1 MVMNKAALNTKYLP
15 HASGY
20 TLIEIL
26 VVLSIA
32 AFLFVIGYAG
42 FRDFSRRQALAG
54 AVKEIQGDLSL
65 TQGYALAGQKPD
77 NIFCNSPQS
86 LVGYYFRVFSASE
99 YRIEAVCTGGQ
110 VLREAII
117 LGASSGITIAAPSP
131 NPISFKV
138 LGSGTNIPSN
148 STAVIRLTQ
157 AGTNA
162 TATITIGP
170 GGEIR

>member
-1 MVMNKAALNTKYLP
+1 MKGYTLK
-15 HASGY
+15 GY

-32 AFLFVIGYAG
+32 AFLFIVGYAG
-42 FRDFSRRQALAG
+42 FRDFSRRQALTG

-65 TQGYALAGQKPD
+65 AQGYALAGQKPD
-77 NIFCNSPQS
+77 DISCNSPQS
-86 LVGYYFRVFSASE
+86 LIGYNFRIFSTSE

-110 VLREAII
+110 VIREAII
-117 LGASSGITIAAPSP
+117 LDASSGISITAPSP

-138 LGSGTNIPSN
+138 LGSGTNIPSS
-148 STAVIRLTQ
+148 STAVITLTQ
-157 AGTNA
+157 AGTGA
-162 TATITIGP
+162 TATITVGP